1 MSLTARR
8 FHQRRHTCS
17 CGRHALFT
25 TKKNR
30 HVRARNDHELCMRC
44 YRSLAASARNHS
56 KRRFL

>member
-8 FHQRRHTCS
+8 FQRRRHTCP

-30 HVRARNDHELCMRC
+30 HVRARVDHELCMRC
-44 YRSLAASARNHS
+44 WRSLAASARS
-56 KRRFL
+56 MTKRRFA